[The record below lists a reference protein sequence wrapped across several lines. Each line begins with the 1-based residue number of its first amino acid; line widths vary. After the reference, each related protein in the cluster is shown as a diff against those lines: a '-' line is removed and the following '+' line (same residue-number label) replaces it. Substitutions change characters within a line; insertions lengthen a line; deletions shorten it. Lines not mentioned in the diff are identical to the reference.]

1 MKTILSFFI
10 LLSALTM
17 QAQNEY
23 VKTGDK
29 VPDFTVAMF
38 DGTTVNIKD
47 LQGKVVLLNFWA
59 TWCPPCRQEFTRVE
73 KEIIER
79 FKNDAFVFLPISR
92 GENRE
97 ALQKFRETTG
107 YTFPMGMD
115 PEKTIFSKFAD
126 QSIPRSYLLDKSG
139 KIIEIEIGYSNKQ
152 FNRLIKKIEK
162 ALKYAEH

>member
-1 MKTILSFFI
+1 MKTILSFF
-10 LLSALTM
+10 LFLSAVTI

-38 DGTTVNIKD
+38 DGTTININD

-59 TWCPPCRQEFTRVE
+59 TWCPPCRQELTRVE

-79 FKNDAFVFLPISR
+79 FKNDNFVFLPISR
-92 GENRE
+92 GEKRE
-97 ALQKFRETTG
+97 TLQKFRETNG

-115 PEKTIFSKFAD
+115 PDRTIFSKFAAE
-126 QSIPRSYLLDKSG
+126 SIPRSYLIDKSG
-139 KIIEIEIGYSNKQ
+139 KITEIELGYSDEQ
-152 FNRLIKKIEK
+152 FNSLIDKIEK
-162 ALKYAEH
+162 TLK